1 MGWGTDDD
9 SFGTD
14 GICAGRTQRLT
25 MFINVQPIEGP
36 PRLVNINHIVAMTGD
51 MLVLS
56 TGATMRLSAESVLRV
71 HGALPKLEG

>member
-1 MGWGTDDD
+1 
-9 SFGTD
+9 
-14 GICAGRTQRLT
+14 